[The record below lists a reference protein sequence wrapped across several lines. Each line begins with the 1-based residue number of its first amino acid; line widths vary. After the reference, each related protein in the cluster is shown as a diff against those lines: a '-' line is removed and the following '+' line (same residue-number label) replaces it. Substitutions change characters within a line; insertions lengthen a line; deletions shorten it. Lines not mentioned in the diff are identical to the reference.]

1 MKISKRERLIPYW
14 VLKNLRMYGNCA
26 CGYGLVKKHGRKK
39 LLRTL
44 DDFGYECTLRIV
56 LDPNE
61 RKYKNLRYQ
70 PNAYYILELV
80 RWNRCNEE

>member
-26 CGYGLVKKHGRKK
+26 CGYDLVKKHGRKK

-56 LDPNE
+56 LDPKE
-61 RKYKNLRYQ
+61 IIEYIPPEKKMNLQ
-70 PNAYYILELV
+70 N
-80 RWNRCNEE
+80 NT

>member
-1 MKISKRERLIPYW
+1 
-14 VLKNLRMYGNCA
+14 MYGNCA
-26 CGYGLVKKHGRKK
+26 CGYDLVKKHGRKK

-44 DDFGYECTLRIV
+44 DDFGYECTLKIV